1 MQTPQLSLFC
11 VVSMEI
17 DVTWLFFPPL
27 SLKGESVS
35 FCAPAHSI
43 HLQSSYLGQSVPFL
57 PGADP
62 RTLLSPSPPTSVST
76 PVPPANH
83 VLVKK
88 SRVRFPVQEQQ
99 LPPCHTPE
107 LSVHVQ
113 RGLIHLSLN
122 VPDCCCFCSFCPS
135 SYVYLAGELLWTS
148 LAAHL
153 CCSGELKKRPKF
165 KTCIWI
171 AYKIPSIWIMQF

>member
-1 MQTPQLSLFC
+1 MSDGDPSTEPLLCSVNGDGCHMIVF
-11 VVSMEI
+11 S
-17 DVTWLFFPPL
+17 PL

-76 PVPPANH
+76 PVPPASH

-88 SRVRFPVQEQQ
+88 AESDFLCRSSS
-99 LPPCHTPE
+99 CHRATHQSFRYMYRE
-107 LSVHVQ
+107 AWSV
-113 RGLIHLSLN
+113 S
-122 VPDCCCFCSFCPS
+122 
-135 SYVYLAGELLWTS
+135 LWTS
-148 LAAHL
+148 LTAAAFAPFVL
-153 CCSGELKKRPKF
+153 PLMCIWLENCSGRAWLHIF
-165 KTCIWI
+165 V
-171 AYKIPSIWIMQF
+171 ALVS